1 MKVLLSYKNLRFS
14 ILKACPFSKHC
25 YRLDAKAVERLDGP
39 MLLRLQDLRKE
50 VGATLPHIYFEIFYH
65 NVPGVSQFVFETPI
79 FWAMKQC

>member
-1 MKVLLSYKNLRFS
+1 M
-14 ILKACPFSKHC
+14 
-25 YRLDAKAVERLDGP
+25 ERLDGP